1 MPGPSELEVSTVQP
15 PKPILRGRLHQVAF
29 FVAIPA
35 GIVLISLAH
44 RTAAR
49 VAAVIY
55 AVSLLAQLGTSAAY
69 HVRPWSARALRRM
82 KRLDHSMIFVLIAGT
97 YTPMCLLVLH
107 GAWSIAVLVA
117 AWAGAV
123 AGIALKMARVDG
135 LRRVTGTLYISL
147 GWLVVVALPQTIR
160 GLSPVALG
168 LLVTGGIMYTGG
180 AVVLARRRP
189 DPSPRVFGYHEVW
202 HSFTVAASACHFAV
216 IMLVTLAAH

>member
-1 MPGPSELEVSTVQP
+1 
-15 PKPILRGRLHQVAF
+15 VAF

>member
-55 AVSLLAQLGTSAAY
+55 AVSLLDQLGTSAAY